1 MRAALV
7 LSVVC
12 VLVSGCATVSPRTPT
27 AAATDETSERWP
39 TPEEAAAWTV
49 SSDDALRI
57 ARDALEDQDR
67 RHMIYHFNPVVRAGK
82 QFWRVTGSS
91 VIAGGWE
98 TEIDA
103 RTGAVLRTRHLPGR

>member
-1 MRAALV
+1 MRAALA
-7 LSVVC
+7 LSILCVVIC
-12 VLVSGCATVSPRTPT
+12 GCTAGSPRTPT

-57 ARDALEDQDR
+57 ARDALEDEDP
-67 RHMIYHFNPVVRAGK
+67 RHMIYRFNPVVRAGK

-98 TEIDA
+98 AEIDA
-103 RTGAVLRTRHLPGR
+103 RTGVVLRTRHLPGR